1 MKAAHRP
8 PWLFPLSNIMDPVPP
23 SNSLRTFA
31 TQLPILWPQGRPDLK
46 ARVLL
51 ALLSLILAKA
61 ANVMVPLVLGDA
73 VDQLGNLDNETHLW
87 LGIPLA
93 VILAYGIFRLSS
105 LALNELRD
113 ALFARVAQHAV
124 RTLALR
130 VFEHLHSLSIRFHL
144 SRKTGALNRFIDR
157 GTNSVSFLL

>member
-1 MKAAHRP
+1 
-8 PWLFPLSNIMDPVPP
+8 MDPATP

-31 TQLPILWPQGRPDLK
+31 TLLPFLWPAGRIDLR
-46 ARVLL
+46 ARVLV

-73 VDQLGNLDNETHLW
+73 VDQLGHLDRQTGLW

-105 LALNELRD
+105 LVLNELRD
-113 ALFARVAQHAV
+113 ALFARVAQNAV
-124 RTLALR
+124 RVLALK

-144 SRKTGALNRFIDR
+144 SRK
-157 GTNSVSFLL
+157 